1 VGLLCQLIPKIRTL
15 ACAGDE
21 DRLGRALPPR
31 RASGPSRASALTR
44 SGGRVPPVSA
54 TTSPLGLEL
63 LGLALYAEYAV
74 NFTLAFVL
82 GIALQYFSIKPMRDL
97 GRRDGVVAAL
107 KADTLSL
114 VTFEVGD
121 FARMAV
127 VQLVHRPAL
136 ARGHGRVLVPD
147 ADRDDPRLRDV
158 PPGQCLADQPRDQ
171 GSDVTNAARLHQ
183 GVC

>member
-1 VGLLCQLIPKIRTL
+1 
-15 ACAGDE
+15 
-21 DRLGRALPPR
+21 
-31 RASGPSRASALTR
+31 
-44 SGGRVPPVSA
+44 
-54 TTSPLGLEL
+54 L

-136 ARGHGRVLVPD
+136 ACGHGRVLVPD

-158 PPGQCLADQPRDQ
+158 PPGRRQRASGSAAAGGDAQRCRGAPPPPRLGPGRARTAG
-171 GSDVTNAARLHQ
+171 GSSRRS
-183 GVC
+183 G